1 MMLWDLDI
9 EKNPG
14 WTLKSHLKDCFY
26 EGGDMSSLSRYIVE
40 IKTYE
45 DVYTGNMVV
54 V

>member
-1 MMLWDLDI
+1 MMLWDLDV
-9 EKNPG
+9 EKNPD

-26 EGGDMSSLSRYIVE
+26 EGGDMSSLSRHIVE
-40 IKTYE
+40 IKNYE